1 MVRVQ
6 EGNTVRV
13 HYTGT
18 LEDGTVFASSRGKD
32 PIEFETGQATYLP
45 DFERAVIGMAIGE
58 KKITTLPPDK
68 AFGSYRP
75 ELATKIEKA
84 EFSQRGIEPRL
95 GLTLDIP
102 QPGREPLQARVSE
115 ISNTAVQLD
124 ANHPLA
130 GQSLTFDIELV
141 AIL

>member
-6 EGNTVRV
+6 EGNKVRV

-18 LEDGTVFASSRGKD
+18 LNDGTVFDTSIGKD

-58 KKITTLPPDK
+58 KKTTTLPPEK
-68 AFGSYRP
+68 AFGLHRP
-75 ELATKIEKA
+75 ELTTKIEKK
-84 EFSQRGIEPRL
+84 EFSNRGIEPEL
-95 GLTLDIP
+95 GLTLEIP
-102 QPGREPLQARVSE
+102 QADHQPLKARVTE
-115 ISNTAVQLD
+115 ISESTVQLD